1 MTDATSPRARRPRR
15 WKFALSAALLSLL
28 TLLAVGLTRDP
39 SRLPSA
45 LVGHPMPAFAL
56 PLLEGEGLL
65 DSAEVAG
72 RPLILNF
79 WASWCTT
86 CRQEHPV
93 LVDLGLKARGQGGFA
108 IAGINYRDTPDH
120 AMTFLDREGHFP
132 YLSAQDPSG
141 RLGIDFG
148 VYGMPETFFVDA
160 SGIVRARH
168 AGPLTPRVLAEH
180 LPKIGV
186 AP

>member
-1 MTDATSPRARRPRR
+1 MTDAAAPARRPRR
-15 WKFALSAALLSLL
+15 WKLALSAALLGLL
-28 TLLAVGLTRDP
+28 ALLAVGLTRDP
-39 SRLPSA
+39 SKLPSA
-45 LVGHPMPAFAL
+45 LVGHPMPAFVL
-56 PLLEGEGLL
+56 PLLDGEGTL

-79 WASWCTT
+79 WASWCSS

-93 LVDLGLKARGQGGFA
+93 LVELGLRARTRGEFA
-108 IAGINYRDTPDH
+108 IAGIDYRDTAEQ

-132 YLSAQDPSG
+132 YLSAQDPNG

-160 SGIVRARH
+160 GGIVRARH

>member
-1 MTDATSPRARRPRR
+1 MTDATAPARHPRR
-15 WKFALSAALLSLL
+15 WKIALSAALLC
-28 TLLAVGLTRDP
+28 LLALLAAGLTRDP
-39 SRLPSA
+39 SKLPSA
-45 LVGHPMPAFAL
+45 LVGQPMPGFAL
-56 PLLEGEGLL
+56 PLLDGEGTL
-65 DSAEVAG
+65 DSAEAAG
-72 RPLILNF
+72 HPLILNF

-93 LVDLGLKARGQGGFA
+93 LVDLGLRAQVQGNFA
-108 IAGINYRDTPDH
+108 IAGINYRDTPER
-120 AMTFLDREGHFP
+120 AATFLDREGHFP
-132 YLSAQDPSG
+132 YLSAQDPNG

-160 SGIVRARH
+160 TGIVRARH

-186 AP
+186 TP